1 MYDVISIGEALLRL
15 TPPHLQRIGQSHLL
29 EVHVGGSESNTAIG
43 LARLGLRVAWLSRL
57 PDNDLGRL
65 VEQTIRTHGVDTRHV
80 VWTNEDRL
88 GLYFVEEGKAPRYSR
103 AIYDRQFSAMSR
115 IQPSDIDH
123 NLLQPGNARLLH
135 LTGITLSISD
145 SAAQTAAKVVQLA
158 KAAGWIVSF
167 DTNYRQN
174 LLGAEA
180 AIKRFE
186 PVMEQADII
195 FIPLKDAERFYSR
208 DLKPRDHLTILG
220 QRFPVSC
227 MVMTMGKA
235 GALSRE
241 PDGVI
246 YEQAA
251 FEAVEVGRIGGGDA
265 FSAGFLYGYLDSG
278 DIVRAL
284 RWGAAAAAMK
294 YSIPG
299 DLPLFSRQE
308 VLALVENEHQD
319 TTIRR

>member
-1 MYDVISIGEALLRL
+1 MYDVITIGEALLRL
-15 TPPHLQRIGQSHLL
+15 TPPNLQRIGQSNLL

-65 VEQTIRTHGVDTRHV
+65 VEQTIRTHGVDTQHV
-80 VWTNEDRL
+80 IWTNEDRL

-115 IQPSDIDH
+115 IQPSDISAGLFQRD
-123 NLLQPGNARLLH
+123 NARLLH

-158 KAAGWIVSF
+158 KQAGWLVSF

-174 LLGAEA
+174 LLGAEE
-180 AIKRFE
+180 AIRRFE
-186 PVMEQADII
+186 PLMEQADII
-195 FIPLKDAERFYSR
+195 FIPLKDAQRFYGNTM
-208 DLKPRDHLTILG
+208 PPHEHLNALG
-220 QRFPVSC
+220 QRFQTAVI
-227 MVMTMGKA
+227 VMTMGKA

-241 PDGVI
+241 PDGSI

-278 DIVRAL
+278 DIPQAL

-299 DLPLFSRQE
+299 DLPLFTHHE
-308 VLALVENEHQD
+308 VLALVENESQD
-319 TTIRR
+319 AAIRR